1 MMFLRWVSVMSFC
14 FLSFNRPHFR
24 CLSDAA
30 QPFSGRGS
38 FGPGKG
44 ATTKAQKDNEHDSEA
59 DNGSDEDA
67 PKTSKP
73 PKPSKPGSCAVLVVR
88 DAFIWYFILCV

>member
-1 MMFLRWVSVMSFC
+1 MMFLRWVSVMSLFHI
-14 FLSFNRPHFR
+14 SFFKTVFTFVC
-24 CLSDAA
+24 CLPDAA

-44 ATTKAQKDNEHDSEA
+44 ANTKAQKDSEHDSED

-73 PKPSKPGSCAVLVVR
+73 PKPSKPGKCAMLIVSDSLLRV
-88 DAFIWYFILCV
+88 